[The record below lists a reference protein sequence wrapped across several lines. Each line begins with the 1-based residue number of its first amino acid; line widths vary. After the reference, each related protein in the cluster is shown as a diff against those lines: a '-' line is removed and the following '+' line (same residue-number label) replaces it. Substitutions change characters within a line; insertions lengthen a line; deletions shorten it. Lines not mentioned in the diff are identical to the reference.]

1 MRMSEPKTTPETAAE
16 IPEDIAAMSF
26 EEAMAELETI
36 IDTLDGGEV
45 PLEESITIYERGA
58 ALQRHCED
66 KLRQAEMRVQKI
78 VARAGGTAERAEPA
92 SFD

>member
-1 MRMSEPKTTPETAAE
+1 MAEAKTPA
-16 IPEDIAAMSF
+16 DIAKMSF
-26 EEAMAELETI
+26 EQAMKELETI
-36 IDTLDGGEV
+36 IDKLDGGDV

-78 VARAGGTAERAEPA
+78 VARADGSAERTEPA
-92 SFD
+92 SFE

>member
-1 MRMSEPKTTPETAAE
+1 MAETKTPA
-16 IPEDIAAMSF
+16 DIAKMSF
-26 EEAMAELETI
+26 EEAMKELETI
-36 IDTLDGGEV
+36 IDKLDGGDV

-78 VARAGGTAERAEPA
+78 VARADGTAERAEET
-92 SFD
+92 SFE

>member
-1 MRMSEPKTTPETAAE
+1 MAEPK
-16 IPEDIAAMSF
+16 IPADIAKMSF
-26 EEAMAELETI
+26 EQAMKELETI

-58 ALQRHCED
+58 ALQKHCEG
-66 KLRQAEMRVQKI
+66 KLQQAEMRVQKI
-78 VARAGGTAERAEPA
+78 VARGDGTADRAEPA

>member
-1 MRMSEPKTTPETAAE
+1 MADAK
-16 IPEDIAAMSF
+16 IPADIAKMSF
-26 EEAMAELETI
+26 EEAMKELEAI
-36 IDTLDGGEV
+36 IDKLDGGDV

-78 VARAGGTAERAEPA
+78 VARADGTAERAEPT
-92 SFD
+92 SFE